1 MRGVVT
7 AALGEGGLHCVPVKM
22 LPMMLWNDCD
32 CYYLTFQG
40 WMNQIQD
47 YDPET
52 YHPALTHSV
61 FATLEGSHL
70 CLDTPRTNISRRA
83 MHDEKVLDATF
94 VKSRSFQLAKSRV

>member
-1 MRGVVT
+1 
-7 AALGEGGLHCVPVKM
+7 
-22 LPMMLWNDCD
+22 
-32 CYYLTFQG
+32 
-40 WMNQIQD
+40 MNQIQE

-70 CLDTPRTNISRRA
+70 CLDSPRSNISRRA
-83 MHDEKVLDATF
+83 MYDEKVLDATF